1 MRKQVIAAFA
11 AALLVARLSFAHA
24 VLLEAKPAAN
34 GWVSG
39 PDIDV
44 ELRFNSRIDAVRSR
58 LSLVL
63 PDQTVRPLPVQSSS
77 TPGSLSARITRLG
90 SGEYRLRWQ
99 VLAADGHITRG
110 EFSFHIK

>member
-1 MRKQVIAAFA
+1 MRKQAIAAFA
-11 AALLVARLSFAHA
+11 AALLIAHLSFAHA
-24 VLLEAKPAAN
+24 VLLEAKPVAN

-44 ELRFNSRIDAVRSR
+44 ELRFNSRIDSLRSR
-58 LSLVL
+58 ITLVL
-63 PDQTVRPLPVQSSS
+63 PDQTVRALAVQLSSA
-77 TPGSLSARITRLG
+77 PGALGTRITGLS

-110 EFSFHIK
+110 EFSFHVK